1 MEIEDGNK
9 ILLID
14 QHAAHERIIYEK
26 YLEEYKNENIAQ
38 QQLLAA
44 EIIELTNMEMNIFLE
59 NKEIFNKLGFDVEEF
74 GNNAVAIRAVPLVF
88 GKPRLK
94 ELFFD
99 ILDNTNSIKTN
110 YDMKLEK
117 IMKMACTKAIKSGD
131 SIGKVEIISLLKQ
144 LSEANNPYSCPH
156 GRPTILEI
164 SKRYRKSI
172 FKNAKRMIA

>member
-1 MEIEDGNK
+1 MW
-9 ILLID
+9 
-14 QHAAHERIIYEK
+14 R
-26 YLEEYKNENIAQ
+26 
-38 QQLLAA
+38 
-44 EIIELTNMEMNIFLE
+44 FS
-59 NKEIFNKLGFDVEEF
+59 
-74 GNNAVAIRAVPLVF
+74 NNAVCHGAVPLVF

-94 ELFFD
+94 RIIFD

-144 LSEANNPYSCPH
+144 LSETNNPYSCPH

-164 SKRYRKSI
+164 SKKI
-172 FKNAKRMIA
+172 